1 MHKLRVFR
9 VSPVGR
15 TIKFTHSATT
25 NSVTTSSALVQNTKV
40 NWASC
45 TDFIAAATT
54 GFFGPKH
61 THRRHGQLW
70 RRGWGWA
77 RAQTRQPGSSWDLSS
92 NCSTEGRLWGVLLR
106 RVEVYDRAKDEKL
119 RETRESWVQ
128 EQLKLGFLNKQ
139 GIIRRPPWVYRSY
152 SGTIML

>member
-61 THRRHGQLW
+61 THTGDTANC
-70 RRGWGWA
+70 GGEGGDE
-77 RAQTRQPGSSWDLSS
+77 RALKPGSQAAAEIFPATAPQKAG
-92 NCSTEGRLWGVLLR
+92 C
-106 RVEVYDRAKDEKL
+106 EVC
-119 RETRESWVQ
+119 
-128 EQLKLGFLNKQ
+128 F
-139 GIIRRPPWVYRSY
+139 
-152 SGTIML
+152 